1 LCADCDHPDST
12 RGIPLAL
19 IPLRERWVVDE
30 DPYLCWQQEFRR
42 DGVERVDGAEME
54 KGLSRRIMAVLEAE
68 EATCREGARS
78 GEGAAG
84 TTVAAAAAAAAGS
97 SAESPAAGNDVF
109 GQRPGVFVD
118 IVQNPQG
125 GGRWGV
131 FTGRS
136 GVYLLPGFYDAS
148 LVEGMPKKKA
158 GWAAAVVAVGKMVG
172 ELANPK
178 KLL

>member
-1 LCADCDHPDST
+1 L
-12 RGIPLAL
+12 LAAGV
-19 IPLRERWVVDE
+19 W
-30 DPYLCWQQEFRR
+30 R

-54 KGLSRRIMAVLEAE
+54 KGLNRRIMAVLEAE

-84 TTVAAAAAAAAGS
+84 TTVAAAAAAAGS

-109 GQRPGVFVD
+109 GQRPGVFFD
-118 IVQNPQG
+118 IVQCPQG

-131 FTGRS
+131 FTGCS
-136 GVYLLPGFYDAS
+136 GVYLLPGFYDTS
-148 LVEGMPKKKA
+148 LVEGMSKKKA

-172 ELANPK
+172 ELANPT